1 MTDPEGKIFFADYL
15 KSKGFD
21 IVNFGTDYSCYDIEA
36 THNGETY
43 FFELKK
49 RNNSS
54 TDWGDSIIEK
64 GKYEAL
70 DKLDGKVYVV
80 NLFTDCF
87 HIFPLH
93 ADHEEQNRYARK
105 TTNWDRTKIHKVFI
119 SYPNS
124 DESRR
129 EY

>member
-21 IVNFGTDYSCYDIEA
+21 IVNFGTNYSCYDIEA
-36 THNGETY
+36 TYNGETY
-43 FFELKK
+43 VFELKK
-49 RNNSS
+49 RNNAS

-70 DKLDGKVYVV
+70 DKLDGQVYLV

-87 HIFPLH
+87 PIFPLH

>member
-21 IVNFGTDYSCYDIEA
+21 IVNFGTNYSCYDIEA
-36 THNGETY
+36 TYNGETY

-64 GKYEAL
+64 GKYDKAL
-70 DKLDGKVYVV
+70 TKLSSSKTAKFIEPAIP
-80 NLFTDCF
+80 L
-87 HIFPLH
+87 FPLEKDL
-93 ADHEEQNRYARK
+93 ASGLPNVK
-105 TTNWDRTKIHKVFI
+105 TGLFSLSTAHDICC
-119 SYPNS
+119 NS
-124 DESRR
+124 PTT
-129 EY
+129 